1 MSGKLEDLIDKAA
14 SELARDVK
22 PVKRL
27 PAPWL
32 SALGIAGGALIVAF
46 SILAM
51 LSGVRGD
58 VSAIF
63 SERSYL
69 LNDLGLVAIVLLSS
83 LSLARARIPGAS
95 ARVDIGLA
103 VFSGLFTIALFALG
117 QRVGSEGPLDTI
129 ATGYHCSEHVATLA
143 LPLLGFGAWFLLR
156 GAPVSY
162 WRAAIGLSGFAVACG
177 ALVLPLACR
186 YGDPMHLMLSH
197 LWVPLLPIVVVSV
210 LAARRLLRW

>member
-1 MSGKLEDLIDKAA
+1 MSSKLDDLIEKAA

-27 PAPWL
+27 PSPWL
-32 SALGIAGGALIVAF
+32 SALGIAGLALIVAF

-63 SERSYL
+63 SERSYV
-69 LNDLGLVAIVLLSS
+69 LNDLGLVVIVLLSS
-83 LSLARARIPGAS
+83 LSIARARVPGAN
-95 ARVDIGLA
+95 AKIDVALA
-103 VFSGLFTIALFALG
+103 VFLGVFTIGLFALG
-117 QRVGSEGPLDTI
+117 QRVGSDGPLGTI
-129 ATGYHCSEHVATLA
+129 ATGYHCSEHVAALA
-143 LPLLGFGAWFLLR
+143 LPLIGFGAWFLLR
-156 GAPVSY
+156 GAPVSP
-162 WRAAIGLSGFAVACG
+162 WRAAIGISGFAVACG

-197 LWVPLLPIVVVSV
+197 LWVPLVPILIVSI
-210 LAARRLLRW
+210 LAGRRLLRW